1 MSHSWYDTLSA
12 MNGEGPEL
20 KVTEPTSAEIEAQ
33 IAMLQKDLARAKA
46 REAAAK
52 ADVYVYA
59 WDMYLDPADKGSWI
73 SATYNKV
80 YATEKDAYKAG
91 CHELDLC
98 YKDGILDDGVMPDDY
113 IIDTIKLPVSQVPT
127 EVLKA
132 CGLGHLI

>member
-59 WDMYLDPADKGSWI
+59 WDMYLDPADKGSWV
-73 SATYNKV
+73 SVTDNKV
-80 YATEKDAYKAG
+80 YATERDAYKAG

-98 YKDGILDDGVMPDDY
+98 YMDGILEGEAVPDDY

>member
-1 MSHSWYDTLSA
+1 MRLGSIATTIKNNAGKYLKKGMGLAALGLVGYESHYI
-12 MNGEGPEL
+12 G
-20 KVTEPTSAEIEAQ
+20 KIQ
-33 IAMLQKDLARAKA
+33 
-46 REAAAK
+46 
-52 ADVYVYA
+52 ADR
-59 WDMYLDPADKGSWI
+59 
-73 SATYNKV
+73 

-98 YKDGILDDGVMPDDY
+98 YKDGILDDEVMPDDY

>member
-20 KVTEPTSAEIEAQ
+20 KTGEPTSAEIEAR
-33 IAMLQKDLARAKA
+33 IAELQKDLARAKA

-52 ADVYVYA
+52 AGVYVYA

-73 SATYNKV
+73 SATLNKV
-80 YATEKDAYKAG
+80 YATERDAYKAG

-98 YKDGILDDGVMPDDY
+98 YRDGILDAEATPDDY

-127 EVLKA
+127 EVLTA
-132 CGLGHLI
+132 CGLGHLR